1 MKVTNVV
8 FMLSAQDMER
18 GIRIWNE
25 AFDATKDYG
34 SDAYTQLRLSGASV
48 ALHGGHDGT
57 ARETGLNNEVDD
69 IHAAAD
75 AVTKAGGTITMPPEA
90 RPGEPI
96 MLGKCADTEGNI
108 FGIVQNVG

>member
-1 MKVTNVV
+1 VKVTNVV

-18 GIRIWNE
+18 GIRFWNE

-57 ARETGLNNEVDD
+57 ARETGLNIEVDD